1 MSNAD
6 NPPNEP
12 NDVQAQIA
20 RLRAQVEALMQDRAA
35 PATEDAATHAETAS
49 CGCGCCKAVRQHAE
63 ELSERIRGQ
72 PLLAVLI
79 ATGAG
84 FVLGRALR

>member
-6 NPPNEP
+6 NPPGEP
-12 NDVQAQIA
+12 DDVRAQLA
-20 RLRAQVEALMQDRAA
+20 RLREQVEVLMQDRTA
-35 PATEDAATHAETAS
+35 PASEDAATHTETA
-49 CGCGCCKAVRQHAE
+49 GCGCCKAVRQHAE
-63 ELSERIRGQ
+63 ELSNRIRGQ
-72 PLLAVLI
+72 PLLALLI

>member
-1 MSNAD
+1 
-6 NPPNEP
+6 
-12 NDVQAQIA
+12 
-20 RLRAQVEALMQDRAA
+20 MQDRAA
-35 PATEDAATHAETAS
+35 PAGEDAATHTETAG
-49 CGCGCCKAVRQHAE
+49 CGCGCCKAARQHAE
-63 ELSERIRGQ
+63 EFSRRIRGQ

>member
-6 NPPNEP
+6 NSPGEP
-12 NDVQAQIA
+12 DDVRAQLA
-20 RLRAQVEALMQDRAA
+20 RLREQVEALMQDRDA
-35 PATEDAATHAETAS
+35 PASEDASTRAATAD
-49 CGCGCCKAVRQHAE
+49 CGCGCCKAVRQQAE
-63 ELSERIRGQ
+63 ELSNRIRGQ

>member
-1 MSNAD
+1 MPDVD
-6 NPPNEP
+6 NPPGEP
-12 NDVQAQIA
+12 DDVRAELA
-20 RLRAQVEALMQDRAA
+20 RLRAQVDALMQDHAA
-35 PATEDAATHAETAS
+35 PASKDATTHAATVG
-49 CGCGCCKAVRQHAE
+49 CGCGCCKAVRRHAE
-63 ELSERIRGQ
+63 EFSQRIRGQ